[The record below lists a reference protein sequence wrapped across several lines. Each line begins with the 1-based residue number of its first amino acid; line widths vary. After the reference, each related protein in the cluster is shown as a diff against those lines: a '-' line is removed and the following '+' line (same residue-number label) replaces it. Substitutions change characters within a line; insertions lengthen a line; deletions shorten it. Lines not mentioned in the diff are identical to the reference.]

1 MSEYNASASREF
13 NWDDEINQDSTFV
26 LLPEGDYPF
35 TVSTVTR
42 ARHPGSAKL
51 PPCNKAELVLLV
63 EGPGGEAT
71 IKHNLFL
78 HSKCEG
84 LLCAFFTAIGLRRHG
99 QPLRMRWDIQ
109 GRTGMC
115 HVGVREYTGKDG
127 EVRKANEIL
136 RFLDPEDAP
145 KQTQLGAGT
154 SQWKPG
160 SF

>member
-1 MSEYNASASREF
+1 
-13 NWDDEINQDSTFV
+13 
-26 LLPEGDYPF
+26 
-35 TVSTVTR
+35 
-42 ARHPGSAKL
+42 
-51 PPCNKAELVLLV
+51 
-63 EGPGGEAT
+63 
-71 IKHNLFL
+71 
-78 HSKCEG
+78 
-84 LLCAFFTAIGLRRHG
+84 
-99 QPLRMRWDIQ
+99 MRWDIQ

-127 EVRKANEIL
+127 EARKANEIL

>member
-1 MSEYNASASREF
+1 MNEMNTTDRALS
-13 NWDDEINQDSTFV
+13 WDDEFTNEQQEFM
-26 LLPEGDYPF
+26 LLPEGEYAF
-35 TVSTVTR
+35 EVTGMER
-42 ARHPGSAKL
+42 ARFEGSAKL

-127 EVRKANEIL
+127 ETRKANEIL

-154 SQWKPG
+154 QQWQPG

>member
-51 PPCNKAELVLLV
+51 TPCNKAELVLLV

-127 EVRKANEIL
+127 AFSTRRTRRSRRSWE
-136 RFLDPEDAP
+136 PAP
-145 KQTQLGAGT
+145 SSGSPGA
-154 SQWKPG
+154 SEPCRCR
-160 SF
+160 